1 MGMDIIILAA
11 IAIVIFFKLISQFG
25 KVDED
30 QKRDAIKGFI
40 IEQTK
45 INTAKEQ
52 KINDDKS
59 NVTVIS
65 TLGIAEKLPP
75 IDEKSQKIL
84 DLVPVI
90 IKADLIKV
98 LEKTNLSAAS
108 FIMGA
113 TRAFEMIIE
122 AFASGDLE
130 ILKPLL
136 SDKLMQQ
143 FELVI
148 NDRKDSGNSFNT
160 RIFAVEKSEI
170 ISAKIIENEA
180 LVIVKFVSKQINYVT
195 NSSGKVIDGSK
206 EQVNTLLDSWTF
218 KKDISASNPNWLVTS
233 TSTQQN

>member
-45 INTAKEQ
+45 INKAKDQ
-52 KINDDKS
+52 INDDKS

-180 LVIVKFVSKQINYVT
+180 LVTVKFVSKQINYVT
-195 NSSGKVIDGSK
+195 NSSGKVIEGSK

>member
-45 INTAKEQ
+45 INKAKDQ
-52 KINDDKS
+52 INDDKS

-84 DLVPVI
+84 DAVSVI

-98 LEKTNLSAAS
+98 LEKTNLSAAN

-180 LVIVKFVSKQINYVT
+180 LVTVKFVSKQINYVT
-195 NSSGKVIDGSK
+195 NSSGKVIEGSK

>member
-30 QKRDAIKGFI
+30 QKRDSIKGFI

-45 INTAKEQ
+45 INKAKDQ
-52 KINDDKS
+52 INDDKS

-84 DLVPVI
+84 DAVSVI

-98 LEKTNLSAAS
+98 LEKTNLSAAN

-122 AFASGDLE
+122 AFAGGDLE

-170 ISAKIIENEA
+170 ISAQIIENEA
-180 LVIVKFVSKQINYVT
+180 LVTVKFVSKQINYVT
-195 NSSGKVIDGSK
+195 NSTGKVIEGSK

-218 KKDISASNPNWLVTS
+218 KKDINASNPNWLVTS